1 MGLGLVISAAVVCM
15 AATNL
20 ANRAAPAGRGPR
32 GPGGPVGPAGPT
44 GPGTGGGGR
53 GSGGPPPPPAPPPGG
68 GTGAA
73 ISKTQCNNRS
83 NLTLGV
89 DNLLAMGRQ
98 WVDNRSTMGHLHTFI
113 GLLMTRD
120 PGGLLYIL

>member
-1 MGLGLVISAAVVCM
+1 M

-20 ANRAAPAGRGPR
+20 ANRAALVGGGPR
-32 GPGGPVGPAGPT
+32 GPGGPAGPAGPT
-44 GPGTGGGGR
+44 GPGMGGGGR
-53 GSGGPPPPPAPPPGG
+53 GSGGPPPPPAPPAPPLGG

-89 DNLLAMGRQ
+89 DN
-98 WVDNRSTMGHLHTFI
+98 
-113 GLLMTRD
+113 
-120 PGGLLYIL
+120 